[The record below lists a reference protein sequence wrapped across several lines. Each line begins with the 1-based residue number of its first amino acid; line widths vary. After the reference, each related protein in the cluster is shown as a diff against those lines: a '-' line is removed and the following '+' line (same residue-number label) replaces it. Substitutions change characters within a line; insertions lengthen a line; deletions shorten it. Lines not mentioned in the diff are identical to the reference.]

1 MVKAVIG
8 DETRFKETEDRL
20 FNSSNLPCEVGLVI
34 GKLNS
39 SLDRAFIFDL
49 IPTPLNDNSQ
59 PASSLSSI
67 KSDSITN
74 KKKPTKPNPNSSS
87 PSLLLLDTDWI
98 SEHARQVSQ
107 MLLGGINVIGVYLWI
122 PETCFNSSTSVIWK
136 VIKALPMK
144 LLSYD
149 DEFDLNDKERVVVH
163 FSYSPRKLSVRS
175 CSISSSSFRVC
186 DFKFGRVLSSLRSFK
201 CLYNFEIHLP
211 IYRGFRGT
219 LRDVLTDGIL
229 RHGRELRDVKVIIDG
244 NLVSDDDN
252 DGDDRLSVKDALR
265 NVELLLPIG
274 RDFVGEVKEEI
285 IGVVVFSGFVCSCA
299 YLSPKESV
307 LQAIRD
313 IKGDIVMSLQS
324 RLNII
329 CDEVEEDMG
338 DGENEESVGISSD
351 RLHLLQKP
359 TSLSFPR
366 RVLVPW
372 LGDLFIC
379 DYLQPSE
386 TFDVV
391 KDHCKELMSMEAPTD
406 MSAMLEPEKEAFSLS
421 VKSFWDVVAS
431 SNSAFGSESNSVV
444 KSEKDFVQKEGSKIS
459 ANSSSFNT
467 ITAIAILLLAIVI
480 GFLFYRA

>member
-8 DETRFKETEDRL
+8 DETRFKSIEDRL

-49 IPTPLNDNSQ
+49 IPTPPNDNSQ
-59 PASSLSSI
+59 PASSLSST
-67 KSDSITN
+67 KTDSITN
-74 KKKPTKPNPNSSS
+74 KKKPTKPNPNSS
-87 PSLLLLDTDWI
+87 PSLLLDTDWI

-107 MLLGGINVIGVYLWI
+107 MLLGGINVIGVYLWS
-122 PETCFNSSTSVIWK
+122 PETSFNSSTTAIWQ

-144 LLSYD
+144 LSY
-149 DEFDLNDKERVVVH
+149 DEFDLNDKERIVVH

-175 CSISSSSFRVC
+175 CTISSSSFRVC
-186 DFKFGRVLSSLRSFK
+186 EFKFGKVLSSLRSFK
-201 CLYNFEIHLP
+201 CLYNFEVHMP

-219 LRDVLTDGIL
+219 LRDILRDGIL
-229 RHGRELRDVKVIIDG
+229 RHGKELRDVKAIIDG
-244 NLVSDDDN
+244 NLVRDDDN
-252 DGDDRLSVKDALR
+252 DGDDRLSVKDSLH
-265 NVELLLPIG
+265 NVELLLPMG
-274 RDFVGEVKEEI
+274 RDFVGEVKEEV
-285 IGVVVFSGFVCSCA
+285 IGIVVFSGFLCSYA
-299 YLSPKESV
+299 YLSPKESI

-329 CDEVEEDMG
+329 CDEAEEVMG
-338 DGENEESVGISSD
+338 DGEKEESVGISSD
-351 RLHLLQKP
+351 RLHFLQKP

-372 LGDLFIC
+372 LGDMFIC

-406 MSAMLEPEKEAFSLS
+406 TSVMLEPEKEAISLTM
-421 VKSFWDVVAS
+421 KSFWDVVAF

-444 KSEKDFVQKEGSKIS
+444 KSDRDFVQMEGSKIS
-459 ANSSSFNT
+459 ANSSSLT
-467 ITAIAILLLAIVI
+467 VITAIAILLLAIVI